1 MIRPAVNG
9 VTFVVEAAAKF
20 NIQRVVITSSV
31 AAVAYSGLKI
41 DRIDESVWTDLK
53 EAQLGADIQSKVLSE
68 RLAWDFKNS
77 CKLSG
82 NYCPEIV
89 TILPGVMFGECISS
103 GSQTS
108 IQMIKRLMS
117 EQSCP
122 KVWIT
127 CVDI

>member
-1 MIRPAVNG
+1 MCG
-9 VTFVVEAAAKF
+9 VKFILKSAAKYKVK
-20 NIQRVVITSSV
+20 RVAITSSV

-41 DRIDESVWTDLK
+41 DRIDESVWTDLG

-122 KVWIT
+122 NVWIT